1 VTAAIGPVYVAS
13 SWRNT
18 SLDSVNGRLRRAG
31 VSTYDF
37 REHDGFH
44 WQDVFPEWGDDWP
57 HNGEMDAPMV
67 LTGMGMEPAERGFAR
82 DRDALDACAAL
93 VLVLPAGNSAHL
105 ELGYAAGQGK
115 PTCVLLP
122 EGTVRPDLMWKV
134 ADLIT
139 GDVYEMVAWALA
151 KTTAAVVPAI
161 GVVNGR

>member
-1 VTAAIGPVYVAS
+1 MVGRDRASLIAARSIYVAS
-13 SWRNT
+13 SWRNA
-18 SLDSVNGRLRRAG
+18 SLDNVNARLRRAG
-31 VSTYDF
+31 VATYDF

-57 HNGEMDAPMV
+57 NTGEMDAPMV
-67 LTGMGMEPAERGFAR
+67 LVGMGMEPAERGFAR
-82 DRDALDACAAL
+82 DKAALDGCAGL

-105 ELGYAAGQGK
+105 ELGYAAGRGK

-139 GDVYEMVAWALA
+139 ADLSEMVAWAASLEA
-151 KTTAAVVPAI
+151 MAA
-161 GVVNGR
+161 